1 MQRCS
6 ALASPPPAPGLEE
19 APAGA
24 LILRLG
30 SRAIECHTISGP
42 ACEERVPRGPVYGE
56 ENSPQVRNPAL
67 LSPRLPPS
75 GPRVKG
81 DPRRGA
87 HLLFGV

>member
-30 SRAIECHTISGP
+30 SRAMECHTIPGP
-42 ACEERVPRGPVYGE
+42 ASQERVPRGPVYGE
-56 ENSPQVRNPAL
+56 QPTPN
-67 LSPRLPPS
+67 PPS
-75 GPRVKG
+75 FSQSRQLSSPATRS
-81 DPRRGA
+81 
-87 HLLFGV
+87 

>member
-30 SRAIECHTISGP
+30 SRAMECHTIPGP
-42 ACEERVPRGPVYGE
+42 ASQERVPRGPVYGE
-56 ENSPQVRNPAL
+56 QPTPKVRNASL
-67 LSPRLPPS
+67 LSPRLASS
-75 GPRVKG
+75 GSSAKE
-81 DPRRGA
+81 DPRRGD
-87 HLLFGV
+87 HLMSGV